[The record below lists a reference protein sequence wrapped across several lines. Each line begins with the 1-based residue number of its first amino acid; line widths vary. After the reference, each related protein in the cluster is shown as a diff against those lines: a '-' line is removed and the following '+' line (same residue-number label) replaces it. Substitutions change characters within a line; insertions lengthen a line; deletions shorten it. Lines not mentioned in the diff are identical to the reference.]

1 MLVRFIDASGV
12 GTASFPPIIQALIV
26 PPTEGSDLIA
36 IPLVGDFG
44 LFMPG

>member
-1 MLVRFIDASGV
+1 MLARFTGALDAATV
-12 GTASFPPIIQALIV
+12 NFPPITQALIA

-36 IPLVGDFG
+36 IPRVGDFG